1 VKNFRDILAGFSPPP
16 FGHACRRCSQPIPRP
31 GLCPACADA
40 ESALRDAVLATRA
53 SMPERLSWAPD
64 LSDPDLVELVGGDV
78 LAQARASDLKRLDR
92 VTLLGPAGSGKSTL
106 AVTLAKAWTSAN
118 ARPSVFVAAVDLGV
132 ARQQHGLGEGEAALV
147 RRAMAAELAVLDDLG
162 VELDAGAPVVAHV
175 LHHRY
180 DRERPTI
187 ATTGLTVEQLAKRY
201 GAGVAR
207 RLVETAGGAVV
218 LKLSG
223 QRDRAAR

>member
-1 VKNFRDILAGFSPPP
+1 MKNFRDILAGISPPVCN
-16 FGHACRRCSQPIPRP
+16 HACGRCSGPTQRP
-31 GLCPACADA
+31 GLCPECADA
-40 ESALRDAVLATRA
+40 ESALRDAMLATQA
-53 SMPERLSWAPD
+53 SMPERLSWAG
-64 LSDPDLVELVGGDV
+64 LTDPNLVELVGGAV
-78 LAQARASDLKRLDR
+78 LAQARALDLKRVDR

-106 AVTLAKAWTSAN
+106 AVTLAKAWTSVN

-147 RRAMAAELAVLDDLG
+147 RRAMGAELAVLDDLG

-187 ATTGLTVEQLAKRY
+187 ATTGLSVEQLANRY

-207 RLVETAGGAVV
+207 RLVETVGGAVV

-223 QRDRAAR
+223 QRDRGTR